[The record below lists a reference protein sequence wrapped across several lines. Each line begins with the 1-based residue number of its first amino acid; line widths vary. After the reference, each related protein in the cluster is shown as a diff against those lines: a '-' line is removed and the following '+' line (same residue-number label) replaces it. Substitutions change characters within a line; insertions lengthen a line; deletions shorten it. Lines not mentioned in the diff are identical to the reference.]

1 MRYVL
6 QVEGTASAS
15 SNIICLAYLIS
26 LEDLSSVAF
35 GARVVEYHGTGYV
48 LHAVLMAR
56 PEQAS
61 SLQGSH
67 DVSCDNL
74 AANGL
79 WMVSS
84 WQQGMENYA
93 LLAVLGQWARRECS
107 DPLPCR
113 TGAAPFIFYLS
124 GEYRLITLAFAA
136 NMLCETK

>member
-1 MRYVL
+1 MVIATGPSNFHRSHLSFKLQDVL
-6 QVEGTASAS
+6 SIIYSAHS
-15 SNIICLAYLIS
+15 LP

-74 AANGL
+74 AANDLGI
-79 WMVSS
+79 VSG
-84 WQQGMENYA
+84 WQQSMEN
-93 LLAVLGQWARRECS
+93 
-107 DPLPCR
+107 
-113 TGAAPFIFYLS
+113 
-124 GEYRLITLAFAA
+124 
-136 NMLCETK
+136 

>member
-1 MRYVL
+1 VRYVL

-67 DVSCDNL
+67 GVSCDNL
-74 AANGL
+74 AANDLGI
-79 WMVSS
+79 VSG
-84 WQQGMENYA
+84 WQQSMEN
-93 LLAVLGQWARRECS
+93 
-107 DPLPCR
+107 
-113 TGAAPFIFYLS
+113 
-124 GEYRLITLAFAA
+124 
-136 NMLCETK
+136 

>member
-1 MRYVL
+1 M
-6 QVEGTASAS
+6 
-15 SNIICLAYLIS
+15 
-26 LEDLSSVAF
+26 EDLSSVAF

-74 AANGL
+74 AANDLGI
-79 WMVSS
+79 VSS
-84 WQQGMENYA
+84 WQQSMENYA
-93 LLAVLGQWARRECS
+93 LLAVLGQWARTECS

-113 TGAAPFIFYLS
+113 TGATPFIFYLS
-124 GEYRLITLAFAA
+124 G
-136 NMLCETK
+136 

>member
-1 MRYVL
+1 MVIATGPSNFHRSHLSFKLQDVL
-6 QVEGTASAS
+6 SIIYSAHS
-15 SNIICLAYLIS
+15 LS

-74 AANGL
+74 AANDLGI
-79 WMVSS
+79 VSG
-84 WQQGMENYA
+84 WQQSMEN
-93 LLAVLGQWARRECS
+93 
-107 DPLPCR
+107 
-113 TGAAPFIFYLS
+113 
-124 GEYRLITLAFAA
+124 
-136 NMLCETK
+136 